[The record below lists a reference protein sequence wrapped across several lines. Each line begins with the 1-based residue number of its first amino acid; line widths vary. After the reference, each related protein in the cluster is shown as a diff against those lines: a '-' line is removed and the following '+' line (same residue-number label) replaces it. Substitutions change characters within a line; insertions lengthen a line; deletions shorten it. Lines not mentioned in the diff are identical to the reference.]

1 MNFSAPFIRRP
12 IATTLLTVGVA
23 LAGIIGFRMLPVAA
37 LPQVDF
43 PTIQVSAGLPGAS
56 PETMASSVAA
66 PLERQ
71 FGRIAGVTDMTSTSY
86 LGSTSIVLQ
95 FDLDRNIDGA
105 ARDVQAAINA
115 ARGNLPSN
123 LPSNPTYRKVNPAD
137 APIMIFGITSD
148 VFTPGQLYD
157 LASTVLQQRLSEIQ
171 GIGQVSIGGGSLPA
185 VRVDVNPSAL
195 SRYGLGLE
203 DVRAAIASSNV
214 RRPKGELQDGD
225 RQWQIEAN
233 DQLENAAGFRSII
246 LHTDNGAVL
255 RLSDIADV
263 ADGTEDLFTAGL
275 ADNKPA
281 VLLVLFRSPGANII
295 ETVDRV
301 NEVLPQLQASLPA
314 AVDMRL
320 MLDRAP
326 PIRASLH
333 DVERALLI
341 AVTLVIVVVFLF
353 LGNVR
358 AALIPSV
365 AVPVS
370 LIGTAGVMYLFDY
383 SLDNL
388 SLMALTIAT
397 GFVVDDAIVV
407 LENISRHIEDGM
419 PPRIAALQGAREI
432 TFTVLSMSAS
442 LIAVFIPILLMGG
455 MVGRLFRE
463 FAVTLSVAIV
473 ISLVV
478 SLTTTPAMCAAL
490 LRRHTERE
498 QRAPGLSQR
507 VVDGVI
513 RRYDRTLKWALR
525 HPRTML
531 FVTLLTIAINV
542 GLFMIVPKGFFP
554 TDDTGRLTGALQASQ
569 DVSFQTVWESLTEVS
584 RIIGEDPAVEDVMAF
599 TGGGGGGRGSAKNTA
614 HLFVRLK
621 SFDERTDSASEVID
635 RLRPKLALVPGAP
648 TYLQPV
654 QDLRIGGRLGN
665 ALYQYT
671 LQGERFDE
679 LASWAPKVVERLRR
693 VPQITDLSSDQQDA
707 GLQASLIVD
716 RDTAARLHVSPQR
729 IDDTL
734 NDAFGQRQVSIIY
747 GDLNQYHVILE
758 VAPPF
763 WQHPESLENLYVRAE
778 DGDQVPLSALAH
790 YETSSTTLAV
800 NHQGQFPAV
809 TLSFNLAP
817 GVALGDAVA
826 LIEGATR
833 EIGLPATIRG
843 SFAGTAQAY
852 QSSINDQPLLIL
864 AALVTVYIVLGIL
877 YESYVHPI
885 TILSTLPSAGVG
897 AIVALLICGIDLSV
911 MALIGILLLI
921 GIVKKN
927 AIMMIDFALEAERT
941 GGLSPAEAIE
951 KACVLRFRPIMM
963 TTMAALFGALPLAVG
978 HGVGS
983 EIRRPLGVAIVGG
996 LIVSQALTLYT
1007 TPVIY
1012 LYLERLRLWVN
1023 RQRSTIGRRLASQL
1037 GYGTR
1042 S

>member
-1 MNFSAPFIRRP
+1 M
-12 IATTLLTVGVA
+12 
-23 LAGIIGFRMLPVAA
+23 
-37 LPQVDF
+37 
-43 PTIQVSAGLPGAS
+43 
-56 PETMASSVAA
+56 
-66 PLERQ
+66 
-71 FGRIAGVTDMTSTSY
+71 
-86 LGSTSIVLQ
+86 
-95 FDLDRNIDGA
+95 
-105 ARDVQAAINA
+105 
-115 ARGNLPSN
+115 
-123 LPSNPTYRKVNPAD
+123 
-137 APIMIFGITSD
+137 
-148 VFTPGQLYD
+148 
-157 LASTVLQQRLSEIQ
+157 
-171 GIGQVSIGGGSLPA
+171 
-185 VRVDVNPSAL
+185 
-195 SRYGLGLE
+195 
-203 DVRAAIASSNV
+203 RAAIASANV

-225 RQWQIEAN
+225 RQWQIETN
-233 DQLENAAGFRSII
+233 DQLENAEEFRSII

-263 ADGTEDLFTAGL
+263 SDGTEDLFTAGL
-275 ADNKPA
+275 ADGKPA

-326 PIRASLH
+326 PIRASLR

-341 AVTLVIVVVFLF
+341 AVALVIIVVFLF

-478 SLTTTPAMCAAL
+478 SLTTTPAMCAAM
-490 LRRHTERE
+490 LRRHSERE
-498 QRAPGLSQR
+498 KRAPGLSQR
-507 VVDGVI
+507 VVDAVI
-513 RRYDRTLKWALR
+513 GRYDRTLKWALR

-531 FVTLLTIAINV
+531 VVTRADRRGQRRPLHDRSQGILPDRRHRPAHRRAA
-542 GLFMIVPKGFFP
+542 GRP
-554 TDDTGRLTGALQASQ
+554 GRLVPDRLGQPQ
-569 DVSFQTVWESLTEVS
+569 
-584 RIIGEDPAVEDVMAF
+584 
-599 TGGGGGGRGSAKNTA
+599 GGLPDHRRGSGRGQTSWPSPAAAAVAAARPRTRRASSSA
-614 HLFVRLK
+614 
-621 SFDERTDSASEVID
+621 SSPFDQRTDSADEVID
-635 RLRPKLALVPGAP
+635 RLRPKLAMVPGAP

-897 AIVALLICGIDLSV
+897 AIA
-911 MALIGILLLI
+911 
-921 GIVKKN
+921 
-927 AIMMIDFALEAERT
+927 R
-941 GGLSPAEAIE
+941 PAAS
-951 KACVLRFRPIMM
+951 
-963 TTMAALFGALPLAVG
+963 AASTSA
-978 HGVGS
+978 S
-983 EIRRPLGVAIVGG
+983 
-996 LIVSQALTLYT
+996 
-1007 TPVIY
+1007 
-1012 LYLERLRLWVN
+1012 W
-1023 RQRSTIGRRLASQL
+1023 RSSASCC
-1037 GYGTR
+1037 
-1042 S
+1042 

>member
-1 MNFSAPFIRRP
+1 
-12 IATTLLTVGVA
+12 
-23 LAGIIGFRMLPVAA
+23 
-37 LPQVDF
+37 
-43 PTIQVSAGLPGAS
+43 
-56 PETMASSVAA
+56 
-66 PLERQ
+66 
-71 FGRIAGVTDMTSTSY
+71 
-86 LGSTSIVLQ
+86 
-95 FDLDRNIDGA
+95 
-105 ARDVQAAINA
+105 
-115 ARGNLPSN
+115 
-123 LPSNPTYRKVNPAD
+123 
-137 APIMIFGITSD
+137 
-148 VFTPGQLYD
+148 
-157 LASTVLQQRLSEIQ
+157 
-171 GIGQVSIGGGSLPA
+171 
-185 VRVDVNPSAL
+185 
-195 SRYGLGLE
+195 
-203 DVRAAIASSNV
+203 
-214 RRPKGELQDGD
+214 
-225 RQWQIEAN
+225 
-233 DQLENAAGFRSII
+233 
-246 LHTDNGAVL
+246 
-255 RLSDIADV
+255 
-263 ADGTEDLFTAGL
+263 
-275 ADNKPA
+275 
-281 VLLVLFRSPGANII
+281 
-295 ETVDRV
+295 
-301 NEVLPQLQASLPA
+301 
-314 AVDMRL
+314 
-320 MLDRAP
+320 
-326 PIRASLH
+326 
-333 DVERALLI
+333 
-341 AVTLVIVVVFLF
+341 
-353 LGNVR
+353 
-358 AALIPSV
+358 
-365 AVPVS
+365 
-370 LIGTAGVMYLFDY
+370 
-383 SLDNL
+383 
-388 SLMALTIAT
+388 
-397 GFVVDDAIVV
+397 
-407 LENISRHIEDGM
+407 
-419 PPRIAALQGAREI
+419 
-432 TFTVLSMSAS
+432 
-442 LIAVFIPILLMGG
+442 
-455 MVGRLFRE
+455 
-463 FAVTLSVAIV
+463 
-473 ISLVV
+473 
-478 SLTTTPAMCAAL
+478 
-490 LRRHTERE
+490 
-498 QRAPGLSQR
+498 
-507 VVDGVI
+507 
-513 RRYDRTLKWALR
+513 
-525 HPRTML
+525 ML
-531 FVTLLTIAINV
+531 FVTVLTVAVNV

-554 TDDTGRLTGALQASQ
+554 TDDTGRLTGALQAGQ
-569 DVSFQTVWESLTEVS
+569 DVSFQTVWESLKEVS

-614 HLFVRLK
+614 RLFVRLK
-621 SFDERTDSASEVID
+621 PFGERDSADEVIN
-635 RLRPKLALVPGAP
+635 RLRPKLAMVPGAP

-897 AIVALLICGIDLSV
+897 AIAALLICGIDLSV

-927 AIMMIDFALEAERT
+927 AIMMIDFALDAERT

-951 KACVLRFRPIMM
+951 KACILRFRPIMM

-1012 LYLERLRLWVN
+1012 LYLERLRLWVS